1 MGTSG
6 GSANGVTVAISTIVD
21 VSISSERQNL
31 WRQDMTSLSNG
42 RQNRVQICKEVMH
55 GRCNGPPAHPCR
67 HCAAMQAMSTHSK
80 NLQTCQP

>member
-31 WRQDMTSLSNG
+31 WREDMTSLGNG
-42 RQNRVQICKEVMH
+42 RQNRVQMCKEVMH
-55 GRCNGPPAHPCR
+55 G
-67 HCAAMQAMSTHSK
+67 
-80 NLQTCQP
+80 